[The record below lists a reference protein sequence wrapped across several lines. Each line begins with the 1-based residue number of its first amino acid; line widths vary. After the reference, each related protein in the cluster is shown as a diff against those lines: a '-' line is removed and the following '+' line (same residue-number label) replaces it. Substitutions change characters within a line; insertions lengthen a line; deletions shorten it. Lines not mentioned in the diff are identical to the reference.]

1 MSTINNQK
9 LNTKPCFD
17 YAEQFEADTIKTFND
32 RLTEQYDLTKTISGW
47 RTKIINS
54 QDHTIRNNPYAHAL
68 IKKIPW
74 YRANKEIKELK
85 RLSSICDGIEVDTTR
100 NILSL
105 YEIKCH
111 RCLDSRSELGE
122 LLHRIRIDNC
132 SIRDQWDALEL
143 TGLPYCIYTGFH
155 YLNSQEIEA
164 DSLNYDDM
172 HIVCF
177 IGKGDKF
184 TILQSDLRSFDW
196 SFSADV
202 INRMLEN
209 CLTYSKK
216 EIIDLAYNAPEDY
229 FWAMNQ
235 AVLSAEINKLSYFK
249 SEHRKQTVDVQPT
262 SKPTVK
268 LDLEAKFT
276 QSIEDMPNYQ
286 QRISELYRQ
295 GKDSGQIANELK
307 KLGYTAT
314 NDEQLTTADIS
325 KLLPPRLTKSY
336 DFLKHEKE
344 LKIVFNNALK
354 AGASTNDARLNAT
367 DVTHLSDFLFSLFK
381 KRYKETSVRRWLYN
395 HYQSDFL
402 VKLRKKAIK
411 DYLQSLKGDTM
422 LIFDTD
428 TTQDNQIELMQ
439 QRINELEQ
447 TVHLILDYVRKNQA

>member
-9 LNTKPCFD
+9 LNNKPSFD
-17 YAEQFEADTIKTFND
+17 YAEQFEADAIKTFND

-122 LLHRIRIDNC
+122 LLHRIRVDNC
-132 SIRDQWDALEL
+132 SIKNQWDALEL
-143 TGLPYCIYTGFH
+143 TELPYCIYTGFH
-155 YLNSQEIEA
+155 YLNSQEIES
-164 DSLNYDDM
+164 DSLDYDEM
-172 HIVCF
+172 YIVCF

-209 CLTYSKK
+209 CLTYSKQ
-216 EIIDLAYNAPEDY
+216 EIVDLAYNAPEDY

-235 AVLSAEINKLSYFK
+235 TVLSAEINKLSYFK
-249 SEHRKQTVDVQPT
+249 SKHRKQTIDVHPT

-276 QSIEDMPNYQ
+276 QSIEDVPDLHKKILNKYLNNK
-286 QRISELYRQ
+286 SAAE
-295 GKDSGQIANELK
+295 IANELNQLNYVTSTGK
-307 KLGYTAT
+307 KI
-314 NDEQLTTADIS
+314 TTADIS
-325 KLLPPRLTKSY
+325 VRLPPSLTINQ
-336 DFLKHEKE
+336 DFLRHKE
-344 LKIVFNNALK
+344 QLKRAFHNAIK
-354 AGASTNDARLNAT
+354 QGGSLNSQKFKQIDIEYLAKFL
-367 DVTHLSDFLFSLFK
+367 LSVVN
-381 KRYKETSVRRWLYN
+381 KEYSQAAIRRWFFY
-395 HYQSDFL
+395 HPQADFF
-402 VKLRKKAIK
+402 VELRKEVISEYEK
-411 DYLQSLKGDTM
+411 DYNGFLLEIEGN
-422 LIFDTD
+422 
-428 TTQDNQIELMQ
+428 QDEKIELMQ
-439 QRINELEQ
+439 QRIDELEQ

>member
-122 LLHRIRIDNC
+122 LLHRIRVDNC
-132 SIRDQWDALEL
+132 SIKNQWDALEL
-143 TGLPYCIYTGFH
+143 TELPYCIYTGFH
-155 YLNSQEIEA
+155 YLNSQEIES
-164 DSLNYDDM
+164 DSLDYDEM
-172 HIVCF
+172 YIVCF

-216 EIIDLAYNAPEDY
+216 EIVDLAYNAPEDY

-235 AVLSAEINKLSYFK
+235 TVLSAEINKLSYLK
-249 SEHRKQTVDVQPT
+249 SSHPKQTIDVQPT

-276 QSIEDMPNYQ
+276 QSIEDVPDLHKKILNKYLNNK
-286 QRISELYRQ
+286 SAAE
-295 GKDSGQIANELK
+295 IANELNQLNYVTSAGK
-307 KLGYTAT
+307 KI
-314 NDEQLTTADIS
+314 TTADIS
-325 KLLPPRLTKSY
+325 VRLPPSLTINQ
-336 DFLKHEKE
+336 DFLRHKE
-344 LKIVFNNALK
+344 QLKRAFHNAIK
-354 AGASTNDARLNAT
+354 QGGSLNSQKFKQIDIEYLAKFL
-367 DVTHLSDFLFSLFK
+367 LSVVN
-381 KRYKETSVRRWLYN
+381 KEYSQAAIRRWFFY
-395 HYQSDFL
+395 HPQADFF
-402 VKLRKKAIK
+402 VELRKEVISEYEK
-411 DYLQSLKGDTM
+411 DYNGFLLEIEGN
-422 LIFDTD
+422 
-428 TTQDNQIELMQ
+428 QDEKIELMQ
-439 QRINELEQ
+439 QRIDELEQ